1 MSYEV
6 LVIIVVINAVVT
18 ASLWRNVNRKSNRG
32 PKLKK
37 KAAAA
42 LWRSKPIIPKHD
54 PPKIAGGKLSSLARD
69 YDWQFFADFKD
80 FADVLN
86 GGSQNRQ
93 PISAARIT

>member
-1 MSYEV
+1 
-6 LVIIVVINAVVT
+6 
-18 ASLWRNVNRKSNRG
+18 
-32 PKLKK
+32 
-37 KAAAA
+37 
-42 LWRSKPIIPKHD
+42 
-54 PPKIAGGKLSSLARD
+54 LARD